1 MLRDESEAAVS
12 GGDGNEGGG
21 TSGHRLRAPRRK
33 LPLGRGGTL
42 LIDGRTHIVGLAD
55 LSATGAYLITRV
67 HLRLG
72 EEVRLVLLPGGGEL
86 AVRAQVVRVVQDGK
100 EDDHHPRG
108 VAVHFLDLDR
118 ATRARLE
125 AFVKAGS
132 STAR

>member
-1 MLRDESEAAVS
+1 MLRDEGEAAVS
-12 GGDGNEGGG
+12 GGDGVGGGG

-42 LIDGRTHIVGLAD
+42 LVDGRTHIVGLAD

-72 EEVRLVLLPGGGEL
+72 EEVRLVLVPGSGEL

-108 VAVHFLDLDR
+108 MAVHFLDLDQ

-125 AFVKAGS
+125 TFVRAG
-132 STAR
+132 AQKNR